1 MKETVNA
8 SVASQSFVFEADAYS
23 ALKSYLDDIAA
34 RLSEEERETMQDVEY
49 RLAEIFREQL
59 PSPLMVVTLKQ
70 VQEAM
75 ARMGRPSDFGELP
88 GEEGG
93 AEPEKEEVRRVLR
106 RSLTDRSI
114 AGVCGGLA
122 RFFSVDAT
130 LIRLLMLLL
139 ILCGGL
145 SIWAYVVRAKQKRIT
160 PKTVRYET
168 EKSLPFVGPHPGR
181 RLRRSGRLPGAG
193 PLDGP
198 ARYADRNPLSGA
210 FRVGLCPHVADRSR
224 GAG

>member
-145 SIWAYVVRAKQKRIT
+145 SIWAYVVLWIVI
-160 PKTVRYET
+160 PE
-168 EKSLPFVGPHPGR
+168 E
-181 RLRRSGRLPGAG
+181 
-193 PLDGP
+193 P
-198 ARYADRNPLSGA
+198 ARPCSARNKNE
-210 FRVGLCPHVADRSR
+210 
-224 GAG
+224 

>member
-1 MKETVNA
+1 
-8 SVASQSFVFEADAYS
+8 
-23 ALKSYLDDIAA
+23 
-34 RLSEEERETMQDVEY
+34 
-49 RLAEIFREQL
+49 
-59 PSPLMVVTLKQ
+59 MVVTLKQ

-145 SIWAYVVRAKQKRIT
+145 SIWAYVVLWIVI
-160 PKTVRYET
+160 PE
-168 EKSLPFVGPHPGR
+168 E
-181 RLRRSGRLPGAG
+181 
-193 PLDGP
+193 P
-198 ARYADRNPLSGA
+198 ARPFTRETKTNNPEN
-210 FRVGLCPHVADRSR
+210 RSL
-224 GAG
+224 

>member
-122 RFFSVDAT
+122 RFFSVVAT

-145 SIWAYVVRAKQKRIT
+145 SIWAYVVLWIVI
-160 PKTVRYET
+160 PE
-168 EKSLPFVGPHPGR
+168 E
-181 RLRRSGRLPGAG
+181 
-193 PLDGP
+193 P
-198 ARYADRNPLSGA
+198 ARPFYARNKNE
-210 FRVGLCPHVADRSR
+210 
-224 GAG
+224 